1 MNKVIRISAVLLISI
16 SCTGCLMTSFLV
28 EGGLKEGRDE
38 ASASSE
44 QETIHGSLYGFE
56 WSERTRKKSQDSGL
70 YKVEVS
76 TNGLYLIAS
85 LISLGFYVP
94 QDVQWWL
101 VKEKPKAPTNPYVP
115 AKTKTQSE
123 SSRNESSN

>member
-1 MNKVIRISAVLLISI
+1 
-16 SCTGCLMTSFLV
+16 MTSFLV

-38 ASASSE
+38 VSASSE
-44 QETIHGSLYGFE
+44 QETIHGSLYGLE
-56 WSERTRKKSQDSGL
+56 WSERASKKSQDSGL

-123 SSRNESSN
+123 STRNESSN

>member
-1 MNKVIRISAVLLISI
+1 MNKIMRISVVFLVSI
-16 SCTGCLMTSFLV
+16 SCTGCFMTSFLV

-38 ASASSE
+38 VSASSE

-56 WSERTRKKSQDSGL
+56 WSKRTRKKSQDNGL

-85 LISLGFYVP
+85 VITLGFYVP

-101 VKEKPKAPTNPYVP
+101 VQEKRPPTNNPYVP
-115 AKTKTQSE
+115 KKKTN
-123 SSRNESSN
+123 NEPANK